1 MEDENKEVVV
11 ENNEQE
17 KVSFDKILEDKAYQS
32 EFDKKIAKALE
43 TAKSKWQEET
53 EAKQNEAQKLAKMKD
68 DEKTKY
74 EKEKVEKELAEL
86 KGQLNSKSLKEEAVK
101 IATEKGLPIQYLD
114 LVDFSKETAESIDG
128 KIQSIV
134 SARNTDLE
142 KYLNTK
148 LKEKAPTQKASA
160 TSSDPFI
167 EGFNNAWK

>member
-1 MEDENKEVVV
+1 MEEENKEVI
-11 ENNEQE
+11 EQDNKEE
-17 KVSFDKILEDKAYQS
+17 KLPFDEILKDKAYQS

-43 TAKSKWQEET
+43 TAKTKWQEDN

-74 EKEKVEKELAEL
+74 EKEKVEKELATL
-86 KGQLNSKSLKEEAVK
+86 KGQLNSKNLKEEATK
-101 IATEKGLPIQYLD
+101 IASEKGVPIQYLD
-114 LVDFSKETAESIDG
+114 LVDFSKETAESINS
-128 KIQSIV
+128 KIDAIET
-134 SARNTDLE
+134 ARKTDIE

-167 EGFNNAWK
+167 DGFNKAWK